1 MTDFFY
7 WLGDV
12 FGSFFSL
19 FEKLENYPNY
29 VFVVVG
35 FVGLFIWLNMQKNY
49 NKKAEQE
56 GSLK

>member
-12 FGSFFSL
+12 FIAFFDL

-29 VFVVVG
+29 LFVVVG
-35 FVGLFIWLNMQKNY
+35 FIGLFIWLNMQKNY